1 MEAYLLDTHALL
13 WYASNDPRLPA
24 AMAALIADVEVGIV
38 ISRATLW
45 EIAIKD
51 SLGKLI
57 LPRPYQEWVALI
69 RSFDFMILEISDQ
82 HLFQLITLPPHHRDP
97 FDRLL
102 IAQAISE
109 NLTLLSRDAHFS
121 SYPVRVRWEASP
133 A

>member
-24 AMAALIADVEVGIV
+24 TMAALIADVEVGIV

-45 EIAIKD
+45 ETAIKD

-69 RSFDFMILEISDQ
+69 RSFDFTILE
-82 HLFQLITLPPHHRDP
+82 
-97 FDRLL
+97 
-102 IAQAISE
+102 
-109 NLTLLSRDAHFS
+109 
-121 SYPVRVRWEASP
+121 
-133 A
+133 

>member
-1 MEAYLLDTHALL
+1 MAAYLLDTHALL

-24 AMAALIADVEVGIV
+24 AMAELIADVKVGIA

-57 LPRPYQEWVALI
+57 LPRPYPAWVALV
-69 RSFDFMILEISDQ
+69 RTFDFRILEISDQ
-82 HLFQLITLPPHHRDP
+82 HLFQLLTLQQHHRDP

-102 IAQAISE
+102 IAHAISE

-121 SYPVRVRWEASP
+121 SYPVRVQWEAGP

>member
-1 MEAYLLDTHALL
+1 MENYLLDTHTLI
-13 WYASNDPRLPA
+13 WYAGNDPRLPA
-24 AMAALIADVEVGIV
+24 ATAELIADTTVSIT

-57 LPRPYQEWVALI
+57 LPQPYTQWLQVV
-69 RSFDFMILEISDQ
+69 RSYDFQVLEITDN
-82 HLFQLITLPPHHRDP
+82 HLNQLHTLPHHHRDP

-121 SYPVRVRWEASP
+121 EYPVRVQW
-133 A
+133 